1 MPGRMPTR
9 VAGLPPAQGLYDPA
23 HEHDGCGMGFVAHLR
38 GARSH
43 DVMRSALLLLEN
55 LEHRSAVGS
64 DAETS
69 DGSGVLFQVPH
80 AFLRAACVKAH
91 IALPEAGQYG
101 VGMVFLPRDLAHRRA
116 VEHAIEDIARSH
128 GCRLLG
134 WRNVPVHER
143 YIGES
148 ARRVRPRIRQFFVAP
163 LGPELDPHEGSTF
176 ERTLFVIRR
185 NIEKAAQRLAGS
197 KNERAYVASLSS
209 RTIVYK
215 GLVRPSLLGSFY

>member
-1 MPGRMPTR
+1 MPTR

-80 AFLRAACVKAH
+80 AW
-91 IALPEAGQYG
+91 
-101 VGMVFLPRDLAHRRA
+101 VGTIFID
-116 VEHAIEDIARSH
+116 
-128 GCRLLG
+128 
-134 WRNVPVHER
+134 NV
-143 YIGES
+143 
-148 ARRVRPRIRQFFVAP
+148 
-163 LGPELDPHEGSTF
+163 
-176 ERTLFVIRR
+176 VI
-185 NIEKAAQRLAGS
+185 Q
-197 KNERAYVASLSS
+197 
-209 RTIVYK
+209 
-215 GLVRPSLLGSFY
+215 